1 MRTNSEGLCIWF
13 HRLFNGDRYMKLDH
27 LRYFDRLAE
36 MLSYTNAAKSLY
48 IAQPTLSA
56 AIKRMEQEVG
66 LTLFRRAE
74 GVASRV
80 ELTEQGRIF
89 HEYVTQA
96 LECYDTGLNLALE
109 SQNESDNL
117 LRLGTVY
124 SMKGRFWSN
133 AIDDFISQ
141 WGSLPHFHME
151 QAYSAELAN
160 QLKSRGIDVAFAAM
174 TPEAKGLNHI
184 HVWSQSLV
192 ACVNVKSPLAK
203 KESITI
209 EELKNE
215 RLLTY
220 SAKSSV
226 SASIDELLK
235 DYKDELNM
243 VRSFD
248 DELSLS
254 SFVSSHSTDV
264 ALMVYSILVNAFDDV
279 VCIPIADAPA
289 DFHKIYL
296 MSRDEAHSKIVGDFI
311 DFMSEYDFPDVLSEA
326 RTA

>member
-1 MRTNSEGLCIWF
+1 
-13 HRLFNGDRYMKLDH
+13 MKLDH
-27 LRYFDRLAE
+27 LRYFDRLAD

-74 GVASRV
+74 GVASGV

-89 HEYVTQA
+89 HEYVVQA
-96 LECYDTGLNLALE
+96 LECYDTGLSLALE
-109 SQNESDNL
+109 SQNESDSL

-124 SMKGRFWSN
+124 SMKGRFWSK
-133 AIDDFISQ
+133 AIDDFINQ
-141 WGSLPHFHME
+141 WGRLPHFHME
-151 QAYSAELAN
+151 QAYSAELAK
-160 QLKSRGIDVAFAAM
+160 QLKSREIDVAFAAM
-174 TPEAKGLNHI
+174 TPEAAGLNHV

-192 ACVNVKSPLAK
+192 ACVNIENPLAQRT
-203 KESITI
+203 SITLD
-209 EELKNE
+209 ELKDE

-220 SAKSSV
+220 SVKSSV
-226 SASIDELLK
+226 SPSIDELFGSRMK
-235 DYKDELNM
+235 EFNV

-254 SFVSSHSTDV
+254 SFVSSHSNNV
-264 ALMVYSILVNAFDDV
+264 AVMVYSILVNAFDDV

-296 MSRDEAHSKIVGDFI
+296 MSRNESHSKIIGDFI
-311 DFMSEYDFPDVLSEA
+311 DFMSSYEFPDIFAESCNAL
-326 RTA
+326 